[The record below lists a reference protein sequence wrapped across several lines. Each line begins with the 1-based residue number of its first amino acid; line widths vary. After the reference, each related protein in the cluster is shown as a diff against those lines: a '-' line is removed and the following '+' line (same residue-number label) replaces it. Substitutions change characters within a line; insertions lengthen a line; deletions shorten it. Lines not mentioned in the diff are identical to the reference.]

1 MNSASPLAAAAARVK
16 LHVLTSSSPAVLLRV
31 VRYLSSQQIAVEVGN
46 NFVKFPR
53 AEQAAD
59 DAAAA
64 LKAMGF
70 RILTSMDQFAPEADT
85 NIGER
90 CAALLAEERAP
101 KGHVHGP
108 DCGHDHHHDEHCG
121 HDHGHPHDHDHDHQH
136 HGHSHDHDHDHGHDH
151 RHDHSHNPRG
161 HQH

>member
-1 MNSASPLAAAAARVK
+1 MTTTSPLAAAAARVK
-16 LHVLTSSSPAVLLRV
+16 LHVVTSSSPAILLRV
-31 VRYLSSQQIAVEVGN
+31 VRYLSSRQIAVEVGN

-59 DAAAA
+59 DAAGA

-70 RILTSMDQFAPEADT
+70 RILTSMDQFAPEADA

-90 CAALLAEERAP
+90 CAALLAEEQAP

-108 DCGHDHHHDEHCG
+108 DCGHDH
-121 HDHGHPHDHDHDHQH
+121 
-136 HGHSHDHDHDHGHDH
+136 DHDHGHDH
-151 RHDHSHNPRG
+151 NHDHSHNPRG

>member
-1 MNSASPLAAAAARVK
+1 MTTASPLAAAAARVK
-16 LHVLTSSSPAVLLRV
+16 LHVLTSSSPAILLRV
-31 VRYLSSQQIAVEVGN
+31 VRYLSSRQIAVEVGN

-53 AEQAAD
+53 TQQAAD

-70 RILTSMDQFAPEADT
+70 RILTSMDQFAPEADA

-90 CAALLAEERAP
+90 CAALLAEEQAP

-108 DCGHDHHHDEHCG
+108 DCGHDHGHH
-121 HDHGHPHDHDHDHQH
+121 HDHDHQH

-151 RHDHSHNPRG
+151 SHNPRG

>member
-1 MNSASPLAAAAARVK
+1 MTTTSPLAAAAARVK
-16 LHVLTSSSPAVLLRV
+16 LHVVTSSSPAILLRV
-31 VRYLSSQQIAVEVGN
+31 VRYLSSRQIAVEVGN

-53 AEQAAD
+53 TQQAAD

-64 LKAMGF
+64 LKVMGF
-70 RILTSMDQFAPEADT
+70 RILTSMDQFSPEADA
-85 NIGER
+85 NIDER
-90 CAALLAEERAP
+90 CAALLAEEQAP

-108 DCGHDHHHDEHCG
+108 DCGHDHGHH
-121 HDHGHPHDHDHDHQH
+121 HDHDHQH

-151 RHDHSHNPRG
+151 SHNPRG

>member
-1 MNSASPLAAAAARVK
+1 MNTASPPAAAAARIK
-16 LHVLTSSSPAVLLRV
+16 LHVVTSSSPAILLRV
-31 VRYLSSQQIAVEVGN
+31 VRYLSSRQIAVEVGN

-85 NIGER
+85 NVGER

-108 DCGHDHHHDEHCG
+108 DCGHDHD
-121 HDHGHPHDHDHDHQH
+121 
-136 HGHSHDHDHDHGHDH
+136 HDHDHDHGHDH

>member
-1 MNSASPLAAAAARVK
+1 MTTASPLAAAAARVK
-16 LHVLTSSSPAVLLRV
+16 LHVVTSSSPAILLRV
-31 VRYLSSQQIAVEVGN
+31 VRYLSSRQIAVEVGN

-70 RILTSMDQFAPEADT
+70 RILTSMDQFAPEADA

-90 CAALLAEERAP
+90 CAALLAEEQAP

-108 DCGHDHHHDEHCG
+108 DCGHDHGHH
-121 HDHGHPHDHDHDHQH
+121 HDHDHQH

-151 RHDHSHNPRG
+151 SHNPRG

>member
-1 MNSASPLAAAAARVK
+1 MTTASPLAAAAARVK
-16 LHVLTSSSPAVLLRV
+16 LHVVTSSSPAILLRV
-31 VRYLSSQQIAVEVGN
+31 VRYLSSRQIAVEVGN

-53 AEQAAD
+53 TQQAAD

-64 LKAMGF
+64 LKVMGF
-70 RILTSMDQFAPEADT
+70 RILTSMDQFAPEADA

-90 CAALLAEERAP
+90 CAALLAEEQAP

-108 DCGHDHHHDEHCG
+108 DCGHDHGHH
-121 HDHGHPHDHDHDHQH
+121 HDHDHQH

-151 RHDHSHNPRG
+151 SHNPRG

>member
-1 MNSASPLAAAAARVK
+1 MTTASPLAAAAARVK
-16 LHVLTSSSPAVLLRV
+16 LYVVTSSSPAILLRV
-31 VRYLSSQQIAVEVGN
+31 VRYLSSRQIAVEVGN

-53 AEQAAD
+53 TQQAAD

-64 LKAMGF
+64 LKVMGF
-70 RILTSMDQFAPEADT
+70 RILTSMDQFAPEADA

-90 CAALLAEERAP
+90 CAALLAEEQAP

-108 DCGHDHHHDEHCG
+108 DCGHDHGHH
-121 HDHGHPHDHDHDHQH
+121 HDHDHQH

-151 RHDHSHNPRG
+151 SHNPRG

>member
-1 MNSASPLAAAAARVK
+1 MNTASPPAAAAARIK
-16 LHVLTSSSPAVLLRV
+16 LHVVTSSSPAILLRV
-31 VRYLSSQQIAVEVGN
+31 VRYLSSRQIAVEVGN

-59 DAAAA
+59 DAAAT

-85 NIGER
+85 NVGER

-108 DCGHDHHHDEHCG
+108 DCGHDHD
-121 HDHGHPHDHDHDHQH
+121 
-136 HGHSHDHDHDHGHDH
+136 HDHDHDHGHDH

>member
-1 MNSASPLAAAAARVK
+1 MTTASPLAAAAARVK
-16 LHVLTSSSPAVLLRV
+16 LHVLTSSTPAILLRV
-31 VRYLSSQQIAVEVGN
+31 VRYLSSRQIAVEVGN

-70 RILTSMDQFAPEADT
+70 RILTSMDQFAPEADA

-90 CAALLAEERAP
+90 CAALLAEEQAP

-108 DCGHDHHHDEHCG
+108 DCGHDHGHH
-121 HDHGHPHDHDHDHQH
+121 HDHDHQH

-151 RHDHSHNPRG
+151 SHNPRG

>member
-1 MNSASPLAAAAARVK
+1 MNTASPPPAAAARIK
-16 LHVLTSSSPAVLLRV
+16 LHVVTSSSPAILLRV
-31 VRYLSSQQIAVEVGN
+31 VRYLSSRQIAVEVGN

-85 NIGER
+85 NVGER

-108 DCGHDHHHDEHCG
+108 DCGHDH
-121 HDHGHPHDHDHDHQH
+121 
-136 HGHSHDHDHDHGHDH
+136 DHDHDHGHDH

>member
-1 MNSASPLAAAAARVK
+1 MNTASPPAAAAARIK
-16 LHVLTSSSPAVLLRV
+16 LHVVTSSSPAILLRV
-31 VRYLSSQQIAVEVGN
+31 VRYLSSRQIAVEVGN

-70 RILTSMDQFAPEADT
+70 RILTSMDQFTPEADT
-85 NIGER
+85 NVGER

-108 DCGHDHHHDEHCG
+108 DCGHDHD
-121 HDHGHPHDHDHDHQH
+121 
-136 HGHSHDHDHDHGHDH
+136 HDHDHDHGHDY

>member
-70 RILTSMDQFAPEADT
+70 RTLTSMDQFAPEADA

-90 CAALLAEERAP
+90 CAALLAEEQAP

-108 DCGHDHHHDEHCG
+108 DCGHDHHHDHH
-121 HDHGHPHDHDHDHQH
+121 HDHGHHT
-136 HGHSHDHDHDHGHDH
+136 HGHSHDHGHEHKHEHEHDHDHG
-151 RHDHSHNPRG
+151 HDHSHNPRG

>member
-1 MNSASPLAAAAARVK
+1 MTTTSPLAAAAARVK
-16 LHVLTSSSPAVLLRV
+16 LHVLTSSSPAILLRV
-31 VRYLSSQQIAVEVGN
+31 VRYLSSRQIAVEVGN

-53 AEQAAD
+53 ADQAAD

-70 RILTSMDQFAPEADT
+70 RILTSMDQFAPEADA

-90 CAALLAEERAP
+90 CAALLAEEQAP

-108 DCGHDHHHDEHCG
+108 DCGHDHGHH
-121 HDHGHPHDHDHDHQH
+121 HDHDHQH

-151 RHDHSHNPRG
+151 SHNPRG

>member
-1 MNSASPLAAAAARVK
+1 MTTASPLAAAAARVK
-16 LHVLTSSSPAVLLRV
+16 LHVLTSSSPAILLRV
-31 VRYLSSQQIAVEVGN
+31 VRYLSSRQIAVEVGN

-53 AEQAAD
+53 TQQAAD

-64 LKAMGF
+64 LKVMGF
-70 RILTSMDQFAPEADT
+70 RILTSMDQFAPEADA

-90 CAALLAEERAP
+90 CAALLAEEQAP

-108 DCGHDHHHDEHCG
+108 DCGHDHGHH
-121 HDHGHPHDHDHDHQH
+121 HDHDHQH

-151 RHDHSHNPRG
+151 SHNPRG

>member
-1 MNSASPLAAAAARVK
+1 MTTASPLAAAAARVK
-16 LHVLTSSSPAVLLRV
+16 LYVVTSSSPAILLRV
-31 VRYLSSQQIAVEVGN
+31 VRYLSSRQIAVEVGN

-53 AEQAAD
+53 TQQAAD

-70 RILTSMDQFAPEADT
+70 RTLTSMDQFAPEADA

-90 CAALLAEERAP
+90 CAALLAEEQAP

-108 DCGHDHHHDEHCG
+108 DCGHDHGHH
-121 HDHGHPHDHDHDHQH
+121 HDHDHQH

-151 RHDHSHNPRG
+151 SHNPRG

>member
-1 MNSASPLAAAAARVK
+1 MTTTSPLAAAAARVK
-16 LHVLTSSSPAVLLRV
+16 LHVVTSSSPAILLRV
-31 VRYLSSQQIAVEVGN
+31 VRYLSSRQIAVEVGN

-70 RILTSMDQFAPEADT
+70 RILTSMDQFAPEADA

-90 CAALLAEERAP
+90 CAALLAEEQAP

-108 DCGHDHHHDEHCG
+108 DCGHDH
-121 HDHGHPHDHDHDHQH
+121 
-136 HGHSHDHDHDHGHDH
+136 DHDHGHDH
-151 RHDHSHNPRG
+151 NHDHSHNPRG

>member
-1 MNSASPLAAAAARVK
+1 MTTASPPAAAAARVK
-16 LHVLTSSSPAVLLRV
+16 LHVVTSSSPAILLRV
-31 VRYLSSQQIAVEVGN
+31 VRYLSSRQIAVEVGN

-108 DCGHDHHHDEHCG
+108 DCGHDHD
-121 HDHGHPHDHDHDHQH
+121 
-136 HGHSHDHDHDHGHDH
+136 HDHDHDHGHDH

>member
-1 MNSASPLAAAAARVK
+1 MTTASPLAAAAARVK
-16 LHVLTSSSPAVLLRV
+16 LYVVTSSSPAILLRV
-31 VRYLSSQQIAVEVGN
+31 VRYLSSRQIAVEVGN

-53 AEQAAD
+53 TQQAAD

-70 RILTSMDQFAPEADT
+70 RILTSMGQFAPEADA

-90 CAALLAEERAP
+90 CAALLAEEQAP

-108 DCGHDHHHDEHCG
+108 DCGHDHGHH
-121 HDHGHPHDHDHDHQH
+121 HDHDHQH

-151 RHDHSHNPRG
+151 SHNPRG

>member
-1 MNSASPLAAAAARVK
+1 MNTASPPAAAAARIK
-16 LHVLTSSSPAVLLRV
+16 LHVVTSSSPAILLRV
-31 VRYLSSQQIAVEVGN
+31 VRYLSSRQIAVEVGN

-85 NIGER
+85 NVGER

-108 DCGHDHHHDEHCG
+108 DCGHDH
-121 HDHGHPHDHDHDHQH
+121 
-136 HGHSHDHDHDHGHDH
+136 DHDHDHGHDH
-151 RHDHSHNPRG
+151 GHDHSHNPRG

>member
-1 MNSASPLAAAAARVK
+1 MTTASPLAAAAARVK
-16 LHVLTSSSPAVLLRV
+16 LYVVTSSSPAILLRV
-31 VRYLSSQQIAVEVGN
+31 VRYLSSRQIAVEVGN

-70 RILTSMDQFAPEADT
+70 RILTSMDQFAPEADA

-90 CAALLAEERAP
+90 CAALLAEEQAP

-108 DCGHDHHHDEHCG
+108 DCGHDHGHH
-121 HDHGHPHDHDHDHQH
+121 HDHDHQH

-151 RHDHSHNPRG
+151 SHNPRG

>member
-1 MNSASPLAAAAARVK
+1 MTTASPLAAAAARVK
-16 LHVLTSSSPAVLLRV
+16 LYVVTSSSPAILLRV
-31 VRYLSSQQIAVEVGN
+31 VRYLSSRQIAVEVGN

-70 RILTSMDQFAPEADT
+70 RTLTSMDQFAPEADA

-90 CAALLAEERAP
+90 CAALLAEEQAP

-108 DCGHDHHHDEHCG
+108 DCGHDHGHH
-121 HDHGHPHDHDHDHQH
+121 HDHDHQH

-151 RHDHSHNPRG
+151 SHNPRG

>member
-1 MNSASPLAAAAARVK
+1 MNTASPPAAAAARIK
-16 LHVLTSSSPAVLLRV
+16 LHVVTSSSPAILLRV
-31 VRYLSSQQIAVEVGN
+31 ERYVSSRQLAVEVGN
-46 NFVKFPR
+46 NVVKFPR

-85 NIGER
+85 NVGER

-108 DCGHDHHHDEHCG
+108 DCGHDH
-121 HDHGHPHDHDHDHQH
+121 
-136 HGHSHDHDHDHGHDH
+136 DHDHDHGHDH

>member
-1 MNSASPLAAAAARVK
+1 MNTASPPAAAAARIK
-16 LHVLTSSSPAVLLRV
+16 LHVVTSSSPAILLRV
-31 VRYLSSQQIAVEVGN
+31 VRYLSSRQIAVEVGN

-85 NIGER
+85 NVGER

-108 DCGHDHHHDEHCG
+108 DCGHDH
-121 HDHGHPHDHDHDHQH
+121 
-136 HGHSHDHDHDHGHDH
+136 DHDHDHGHDH
-151 RHDHSHNPRG
+151 RHDHFHNPRG

>member
-1 MNSASPLAAAAARVK
+1 MTTASPLAAAAARVK
-16 LHVLTSSSPAVLLRV
+16 LYVVTSSSPAILLRV
-31 VRYLSSQQIAVEVGN
+31 VRYLSSRQIAVEVGN

-70 RILTSMDQFAPEADT
+70 RILTSMDQFAPEADAK
-85 NIGER
+85 IGER
-90 CAALLAEERAP
+90 CAALLAEEQAP

-108 DCGHDHHHDEHCG
+108 DCGHDHGHH
-121 HDHGHPHDHDHDHQH
+121 HDHDHQH

-151 RHDHSHNPRG
+151 SHNPRG

>member
-1 MNSASPLAAAAARVK
+1 MTTASPLAAAAARVK
-16 LHVLTSSSPAVLLRV
+16 LHVVTSSSPAILLRV
-31 VRYLSSQQIAVEVGN
+31 VRYLSSRQIAVEVGN

-70 RILTSMDQFAPEADT
+70 RILTSMDQFAPETDA

-90 CAALLAEERAP
+90 CAALLAEEQAP

-108 DCGHDHHHDEHCG
+108 DCGHDH
-121 HDHGHPHDHDHDHQH
+121 
-136 HGHSHDHDHDHGHDH
+136 DHDHGHDH
-151 RHDHSHNPRG
+151 NHDHSHNPRG

>member
-1 MNSASPLAAAAARVK
+1 MTTASPLAAAAARVK
-16 LHVLTSSSPAVLLRV
+16 LYVVTSSSPAILLRV
-31 VRYLSSQQIAVEVGN
+31 VRYLSSRQIAVEVGN

-53 AEQAAD
+53 TQQAAD

-70 RILTSMDQFAPEADT
+70 RILTSMDQFAPEADA

-90 CAALLAEERAP
+90 CAALLAEEQAP

-108 DCGHDHHHDEHCG
+108 DCGHDHGHH
-121 HDHGHPHDHDHDHQH
+121 HDHDHQH

-151 RHDHSHNPRG
+151 SHNPRG

>member
-1 MNSASPLAAAAARVK
+1 MNTASPPAAAAARIK
-16 LHVLTSSSPAVLLRV
+16 LHVVTSSSPAILLRV
-31 VRYLSSQQIAVEVGN
+31 VRYLSSRQIAVEVGN

-85 NIGER
+85 NVGER

-108 DCGHDHHHDEHCG
+108 DCGHDHHHD
-121 HDHGHPHDHDHDHQH
+121 
-136 HGHSHDHDHDHGHDH
+136 HDHGHDH

>member
-1 MNSASPLAAAAARVK
+1 MTTASPLAAAAARVK
-16 LHVLTSSSPAVLLRV
+16 LHVLTSSSPAILLRV
-31 VRYLSSQQIAVEVGN
+31 VRYLSSRQIAVEVGN

-53 AEQAAD
+53 TQQAAD

-64 LKAMGF
+64 LKVMGF
-70 RILTSMDQFAPEADT
+70 RILTSMDQFAPEADA

-90 CAALLAEERAP
+90 CAALLAEEQAP
-101 KGHVHGP
+101 KGHIHGP
-108 DCGHDHHHDEHCG
+108 DCGHDHGHH
-121 HDHGHPHDHDHDHQH
+121 HDHDHQH

-151 RHDHSHNPRG
+151 SHNPRG

>member
-1 MNSASPLAAAAARVK
+1 MTTTSPLAAAAARVK
-16 LHVLTSSSPAVLLRV
+16 LHVLTSSSPAILLRV
-31 VRYLSSQQIAVEVGN
+31 VRYLSSRQIAVEVGN

-64 LKAMGF
+64 LKVMGF
-70 RILTSMDQFAPEADT
+70 RILTSMDQFAPEADA

-90 CAALLAEERAP
+90 CAALLAEEQAP

-108 DCGHDHHHDEHCG
+108 DCGHDHGHH
-121 HDHGHPHDHDHDHQH
+121 HDHDHQH

-151 RHDHSHNPRG
+151 SHNPRG

>member
-1 MNSASPLAAAAARVK
+1 MTTASPLAAAAARVK
-16 LHVLTSSSPAVLLRV
+16 LHVVTSSSPTILLRV
-31 VRYLSSQQIAVEVGN
+31 VRYLSSRQIAVEVGN

-70 RILTSMDQFAPEADT
+70 RILTSMDQFAPEADA

-90 CAALLAEERAP
+90 CAALLAEEQAP

-108 DCGHDHHHDEHCG
+108 DCGHDHGHH
-121 HDHGHPHDHDHDHQH
+121 HDHDHQH

-151 RHDHSHNPRG
+151 SHNPRG

>member
-1 MNSASPLAAAAARVK
+1 MNTASPPAAAAARIK
-16 LHVLTSSSPAVLLRV
+16 LHVVTSSSPAILLRV
-31 VRYLSSQQIAVEVGN
+31 VRYLSSRQIAVEVGN

-85 NIGER
+85 NVGER

-108 DCGHDHHHDEHCG
+108 DCGHDHD
-121 HDHGHPHDHDHDHQH
+121 
-136 HGHSHDHDHDHGHDH
+136 HDHDHDHGHDY

>member
-1 MNSASPLAAAAARVK
+1 MTTASPLAAAAARVK
-16 LHVLTSSSPAVLLRV
+16 LHVVTSSSPAILLRV
-31 VRYLSSQQIAVEVGN
+31 VRYLSSRQIAVEVGN

-53 AEQAAD
+53 ADQAAD

-70 RILTSMDQFAPEADT
+70 RILTSMDQFAPEADA

-90 CAALLAEERAP
+90 CAALLAEEQAP

-108 DCGHDHHHDEHCG
+108 DCGHDHGHH
-121 HDHGHPHDHDHDHQH
+121 HDHDHQH

-151 RHDHSHNPRG
+151 SHNPRG

>member
-1 MNSASPLAAAAARVK
+1 MTTASPSAAAAARIK
-16 LHVLTSSSPAVLLRV
+16 LHVLTSSSAVILLRV
-31 VRYLSSQQIAVEVGN
+31 VRYLSSRQIAVEVGN

-70 RILTSMDQFAPEADT
+70 RILTSMDQFAPDADA

-90 CAALLAEERAP
+90 CAALLAEEQAP

-108 DCGHDHHHDEHCG
+108 DCGHDH
-121 HDHGHPHDHDHDHQH
+121 
-136 HGHSHDHDHDHGHDH
+136 SHDHDHDHS
-151 RHDHSHNPRG
+151 HDHSHGPRG

>member
-1 MNSASPLAAAAARVK
+1 MTTASPPAAAAARVK
-16 LHVLTSSSPAVLLRV
+16 LHVVTSSSPAILLRV
-31 VRYLSSQQIAVEVGN
+31 VRYLSSRQIAVEVGN

-85 NIGER
+85 NVGER

-108 DCGHDHHHDEHCG
+108 DCGHDH
-121 HDHGHPHDHDHDHQH
+121 
-136 HGHSHDHDHDHGHDH
+136 DHDHDHGHDH

>member
-1 MNSASPLAAAAARVK
+1 MTTASPPAAAAARVK
-16 LHVLTSSSPAVLLRV
+16 LHVVTSSSPAILLRV
-31 VRYLSSQQIAVEVGN
+31 VRYLSSRQIAVEVGN

-85 NIGER
+85 NVGER

-108 DCGHDHHHDEHCG
+108 DCGHDHD
-121 HDHGHPHDHDHDHQH
+121 
-136 HGHSHDHDHDHGHDH
+136 HDHDHDHGHDH

>member
-1 MNSASPLAAAAARVK
+1 MNCASPLAAAAARVK

-70 RILTSMDQFAPEADT
+70 RILTSMDQFAPESDA

-90 CAALLAEERAP
+90 CAALLAEEQAH

-108 DCGHDHHHDEHCG
+108 DCGHDHHHDHH
-121 HDHGHPHDHDHDHQH
+121 HDHGHHT
-136 HGHSHDHDHDHGHDH
+136 HGHSHDHGHEHKHEHDHDHG
-151 RHDHSHNPRG
+151 HDHSHNPRG

>member
-1 MNSASPLAAAAARVK
+1 MTTVSLSAAAAARVK
-16 LHVLTSSSPAVLLRV
+16 LHVVTSSSPAVLLRV
-31 VRYLSSQQIAVEVGN
+31 VRYLSSRQVAVEVGS

-64 LKAMGF
+64 LKTMGF
-70 RILTSMDQFAPEADT
+70 RILTSMDQFAPESDA

-90 CAALLAEERAP
+90 CAALLAEEQAP

-108 DCGHDHHHDEHCG
+108 DCGHDHHHDHH
-121 HDHGHPHDHDHDHQH
+121 HDHGHHT
-136 HGHSHDHDHDHGHDH
+136 HGHSHDHGHEHKHEHDHDHG
-151 RHDHSHNPRG
+151 HDHSHNPRG
-161 HQH
+161 HRH

>member
-1 MNSASPLAAAAARVK
+1 MNTASPPPAAAARIK
-16 LHVLTSSSPAVLLRV
+16 LHVVTSSSPAILLRV
-31 VRYLSSQQIAVEVGN
+31 VRYLSSRQIAVEVGN

-85 NIGER
+85 NVGER

-108 DCGHDHHHDEHCG
+108 DCGHDH
-121 HDHGHPHDHDHDHQH
+121 
-136 HGHSHDHDHDHGHDH
+136 DHDHDHGNDH